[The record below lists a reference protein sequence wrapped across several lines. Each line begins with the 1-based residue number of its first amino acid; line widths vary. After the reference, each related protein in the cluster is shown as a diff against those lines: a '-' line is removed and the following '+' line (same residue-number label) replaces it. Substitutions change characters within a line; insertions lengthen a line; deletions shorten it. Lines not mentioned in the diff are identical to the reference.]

1 MSLCVLDRRYQ
12 SHCFC
17 FGLAAILVGVAHYVT
32 IGFNPAFVEPS
43 SPIPHPLW
51 YTTNHRGMQYGKTC
65 MDSNNY
71 KQSPTAD
78 DIEQQEGIP
87 KKING

>member
-1 MSLCVLDRRYQ
+1 
-12 SHCFC
+12 
-17 FGLAAILVGVAHYVT
+17 
-32 IGFNPAFVEPS
+32 
-43 SPIPHPLW
+43 
-51 YTTNHRGMQYGKTC
+51 MQYGKTC